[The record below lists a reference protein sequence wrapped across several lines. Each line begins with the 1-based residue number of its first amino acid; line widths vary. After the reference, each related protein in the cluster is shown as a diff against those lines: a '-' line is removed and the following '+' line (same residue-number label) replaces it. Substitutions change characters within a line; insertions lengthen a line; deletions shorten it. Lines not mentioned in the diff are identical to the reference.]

1 MSCICA
7 TELSKP
13 AAGPAPLA
21 QHWLLGPLPLALI
34 RPPAPLPFSRASFQ
48 SLLIHWLSLEF
59 RGLLSLPVCR
69 LHRLYPRRFPL
80 RSALGISL
88 KAFSET
94 RTRASL
100 WVKPQIWTPEGGAS
114 DEPAQLE
121 PQLSCGP
128 EPLLPPSA
136 KFSTLN
142 SKPKS
147 LPLTRDYTTLGPSF
161 PAKLWTS
168 KDAASASTRAGRTC
182 ALLAS

>member
-7 TELSKP
+7 AELSKP

-21 QHWLLGPLPLALI
+21 QHWLLGPLPPALI

-80 RSALGISL
+80 RSVLGISL
-88 KAFSET
+88 KVFSET

-100 WVKPQIWTPEGGAS
+100 RVKPQIWTPEGGAS
-114 DEPAQLE
+114 EQTNLLSSNPNCPVAQNRCFL
-121 PQLSCGP
+121 
-128 EPLLPPSA
+128 
-136 KFSTLN
+136 STLN

-147 LPLTRDYTTLGPSF
+147 LPLTRGHTTLGPSF
-161 PAKLWTS
+161 PCK
-168 KDAASASTRAGRTC
+168 
-182 ALLAS
+182 ALDFQRYHQRLHPSRQDLRPFG